1 VWYNIRNIR
10 SKGGN
15 MKRKGRPIEPD
26 CVRRTGRRF
35 VLWISQEDYQIL
47 VQKAKAA
54 KVSRSEYIRRLIR
67 GE

>member
-1 VWYNIRNIR
+1 
-10 SKGGN
+10 